1 MAALLRLSVFG
12 LVALT
17 VFYWIMRVYLRSLRR
32 EQLENDW
39 DRDHPGIIAGRAE
52 FVEQGMADY
61 AKSLRRQL
69 VWLVYII
76 PITVV
81 GVLIYLVN
89 YA

>member
-1 MAALLRLSVFG
+1 MVALLRLGVFG
-12 LVALT
+12 LVILT
-17 VFYWIMRVYLRSLRR
+17 VIYWIMRLYLRSLRR
-32 EQLENDW
+32 EDLENDW
-39 DRDHPGIIAGRAE
+39 DREHPQDRVGRDA

-61 AKSLRRQL
+61 AKSLRVKL

-76 PITVV
+76 PVTVV